1 MQKKKKGKEESKN
14 IFEDAYKA
22 GERVLAKTDH
32 NSCDPTQ
39 HTWAA
44 RLAVVRDILLQ
55 IYSFFLLCFS
65 YKCPWDATGDR
76 TEPQQISAKHHCG
89 YAWECPE

>member
-1 MQKKKKGKEESKN
+1 MQKKKKKGKEESKN

-22 GERVLAKTDH
+22 GETVLAKTDH

-39 HTWAA
+39 HTWAV

-55 IYSFFLLCFS
+55 IYSHFLAVLFLQMPMRC
-65 YKCPWDATGDR
+65 YWGQD
-76 TEPQQISAKHHCG
+76 
-89 YAWECPE
+89 